1 MLVLVKFGYIWL
13 NLVKTEAGSEVGPG
27 GSSSLQLRILPDSR
41 TDGFASKA
49 MQLCTSSGTGALAD
63 RLPDK
68 TAAGG
73 NPTLGPSPSGAAF
86 AAFAAPIFTMA
97 YYHKLRYWQEK
108 KTRKRK
114 AEANGAAGLGAC
126 RRCREFHGQ
135 KEARKTENGRD
146 GLSL

>member
-1 MLVLVKFGYIWL
+1 
-13 NLVKTEAGSEVGPG
+13 
-27 GSSSLQLRILPDSR
+27 
-41 TDGFASKA
+41 